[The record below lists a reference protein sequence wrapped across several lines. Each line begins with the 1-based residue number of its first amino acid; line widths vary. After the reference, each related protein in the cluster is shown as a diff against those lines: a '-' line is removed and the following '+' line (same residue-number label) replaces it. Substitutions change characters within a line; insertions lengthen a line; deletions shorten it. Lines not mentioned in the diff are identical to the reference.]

1 MLKNIASFLLLIVAT
16 SNVVAQGKI
25 WIKPNK
31 GQWHDNVKYLIK
43 TPGGE
48 MFLENGGFTYQ
59 FHTAGDIMHAHNE
72 GEGHHHDEE
81 AFQKHVV
88 KTQFIGSNLLPRFAE
103 LKPSPHYENYLLG
116 KDSAKWVSNLILYNQ
131 VNYVELYPGIDLN
144 LYEADQTL
152 KYDIIVAPGAD
163 ASKYKVSYT
172 GQESIEIIKGSVLIT
187 TSLGTITEGKP
198 FAYQIVNGLKKE
210 IECHYVL
217 KENILS
223 FEFPDDY
230 DHSTELVIDP
240 VLLFSSFTNSTSDN
254 WGMTACPDVND
265 QAIGAGIVFGSG
277 YPTTTG
283 AINNGSGTTA
293 SSFTGTTDIGISK
306 FNANG
311 SGLVFSTYI
320 GGNNGSETPHSVIV
334 NSANQIFLMG
344 ATSSSDFPIPAT
356 GYQTIFNNGAPGFGP
371 IVNGIDFSDGSDLYV
386 LKINPSG
393 TAIQNGTFIGGSGTD
408 GISTAG
414 NISYNYGDQL
424 RGEIIVGPNSTVYV
438 SSTTSSVDFPIVGG
452 FQGTLSGSQDAVFIA
467 LNNTLSNI
475 IYSTYVGGSGA
486 ESGNS
491 IQLSSTGDLFM
502 AGGTTSTNFPFTTG
516 QLNPNYM
523 GGSTDGYVLKLEGP
537 AYTNP
542 KATYL
547 GTADYDQSYFVQL
560 DLNDDVYVY
569 GQTDGSYPVT
579 AGKYNNA
586 NSGQFIHKLNNDLSV
601 SQWSSVF
608 GASSGSVEISPT
620 AFLVSDCYEIYVAG
634 WGGNTNL
641 PPNGNAA
648 SSTTNGFPTTFDA
661 YQSSTSGS
669 NFYLALF
676 DQDMVNL
683 KYATFMGDP
692 TSTNDH
698 VDGGTSRFSKG
709 GKIFHSVCAACGGAG
724 AFPTTPGAYS
734 TTNGASNCNMAVF
747 VFDLSKIEAVLGAP
761 VGVTCLPNTTNFT
774 NTSINGNTFTWFFG
788 DGDSA
793 VAFAPSHLY
802 PGPGTYDVTLIV
814 SDSNGCYTPDTA
826 YTQVEIIL
834 PVYNAFAV
842 EDTVCP
848 GTEIELVATGGNTY
862 LWSPAG
868 LFNNPALQS
877 PTGTLYNDTSIT
889 VEITDFCGSTTLNV
903 DVWVHDVITEAEGD
917 TNICIGNDVP
927 ISASGGG
934 SYLWSP
940 GSSLNDSLIA
950 SPIASPPINTLYSVF
965 VTTPDGCLDTNYVF
979 IQVDLGAPIPS
990 LPGDKTI
997 CLGNSTQLIAS
1008 GATVYNWQPN
1018 YNISSLTSFDPTV
1031 WPDVTTTYSVSFG
1044 NACGI
1049 NSDSVTVFVNDV
1061 VPTIRP
1067 DTSVCPFE
1075 PVGLWAGG
1083 GEFYSW
1089 TPTTRVTNPLSAST
1103 TVRPSKTTWYTVEV
1117 SDDIGCTDTIGF
1129 KVNVFDLPKLSVSPD
1144 VYAVEGDL
1152 VPIWAEGNG
1161 TIEWFPKDFIN
1172 CPTCPETEVFPPTN
1186 FNYTAELTSN
1196 NGCKTRDEVSI
1207 FYSPL
1212 IYVPNAFTPDGNNY
1226 NNVFKAVTNNIVE
1239 FEMKIFNRW
1248 GELVFVTEN
1257 IDGAW
1262 DGYYGGKLAQDG
1274 VYVWQIHYVDLNG
1287 ERESLIGHVSLLR

>member
-1 MLKNIASFLLLIVAT
+1 MPFLLMMSAAAH
-16 SNVVAQGKI
+16 VVAQGNI

-31 GQWHDNVKYLIK
+31 GQWHNNVKYLIK

-59 FHTAGDIMHAHNE
+59 FHNGGDLTHAHNE
-72 GEGHHHDEE
+72 GEAHHEDE
-81 AFQKHVV
+81 AFKKHVV
-88 KTQFIGSNLLPRFAE
+88 KTQFIGSNLLPTFTE
-103 LKPSPHYENYLLG
+103 LKPSPHYENYFLG
-116 KDSAKWVSNLILYNQ
+116 NDSTRWVSNLKLYNQ
-131 VNYVELYPGIDLN
+131 INYVELYPGIDLN
-144 LYEADQTL
+144 LYEANQTL

-163 ASKYKVSYT
+163 VSKYQVSYS
-172 GQESIEIIKGSVLIT
+172 GQESIEILEGAVLIT

-198 FAYQIVNGLKKE
+198 YAYQIVNGLKKE
-210 IECHYVL
+210 VECHYVL

-223 FEFPDDY
+223 FELPNDY
-230 DHSTELVIDP
+230 DHAIPLVIDP
-240 VLLFSSFTNSTSDN
+240 VLLFSSYTNSSADN
-254 WGMTACPDVND
+254 WGMTACPDIND
-265 QAIGAGIVFGSG
+265 QAIAAGVVFGAG
-277 YPTTTG
+277 YPTQG
-283 AINNGSGTTA
+283 GLANN
-293 SSFTGTTDIGISK
+293 SFQGGPVDIGISK
-306 FNANG
+306 FNATG
-311 SGLVFSTYI
+311 SGLLFSTYI
-320 GGNNGSETPHSVIV
+320 GGNESETPHSVIV
-334 NSANQIFLMG
+334 NDLNQIVLMG
-344 ATSSSDFPIPAT
+344 ATASQDFPVAST
-356 GYQTIFNNGAPGFGP
+356 AYQSTFQGGSNILVDGIFFNGGTDIF
-371 IVNGIDFSDGSDLYV
+371 V
-386 LKINPSG
+386 LKINPNGS
-393 TAIQNGTFIGGSGTD
+393 TILNGTYLGGSAND
-408 GISTAG
+408 GISNPNGTVAG
-414 NISYNYGDQL
+414 SAISYNYGDQL
-424 RGEIIVGPNSTVYV
+424 RGEVIVGPNGTIFL
-438 SSTTSSVDFPIVGG
+438 SSTTGSNDFPIVGG
-452 FQGTLSGSQDAVFIA
+452 FSTILSGAQDAIFVK

-475 IYSTYVGGSGA
+475 IYSSYVGGSGL

-491 IQLSSTGDLFM
+491 IQLSSTGDLFL
-502 AGGTTSTNFPFTTG
+502 AGGTTSTNFPFTAG
-516 QLNPNYM
+516 QLNSNYM
-523 GGSTDGYVLKLEGP
+523 GGSTDGYVIKLEGP
-537 AYTNP
+537 TYTNP
-542 KATYL
+542 KATYI
-547 GTADYDQSYFVQL
+547 GTSDYDQSYFVQL
-560 DLNDDVYVY
+560 DLSDDVYVY
-569 GQTDGSYPVT
+569 GQTEGAYPVT
-579 AGKYNNA
+579 AGKYNNP
-586 NSGQFIHKLNNDLSV
+586 NSGQFIHKLNNDLNATE
-601 SQWSSVF
+601 WSSVF
-608 GASSGSVEISPT
+608 GASTGNVEISPT

-641 PPNGNAA
+641 PPNGSAA

-669 NFYLALF
+669 NFFLALF

-692 TSTNDH
+692 ASTNDH

-709 GKIFHSVCAACGGAG
+709 GKIFHAVCAACSGGT
-724 AFPTTPGAYS
+724 FPTTPGSYS
-734 TTNGASNCNMAVF
+734 TTNGSSNCNMAVF
-747 VFDLSKIEAVLGAP
+747 VFDLSKIEAVVGAP
-761 VGVTCLPNTTNFT
+761 VAVTCLPNTTNFT
-774 NTSINGNTFTWFFG
+774 NSSVNGNTFTWFFG

-802 PGPGTYDVTLIV
+802 PGPGIYDVTLIV

-834 PVYNAFAV
+834 PVYNAYAV

-862 LWSPAG
+862 LWSPPG
-868 LFNNPALQS
+868 LFNNPAMSS
-877 PTGTLYNDTSIT
+877 PTGILYSDTSIT

-903 DVWVHDVITEAEGD
+903 DVWVYDVITDAEGD

-934 SYLWSP
+934 SYLWNP
-940 GSSLNDSLIA
+940 GYSLNDSTIA
-950 SPIASPPINTLYSVF
+950 APTASPPVNTLYQVF

-979 IQVDLGAPIPS
+979 VQVDLGLPIPS

-997 CLGNSTQLIAS
+997 CLGNTTQLIAS

-1031 WPDVTTTYSVSFG
+1031 WPEVTTTYSVSFG
-1044 NACGI
+1044 NACGV
-1049 NSDSVTVFVNDV
+1049 NSDSVTVIVNDV
-1061 VPTIRP
+1061 MPTIRP

-1089 TPTTRVTNPLSAST
+1089 TPTVRVTNPLSAST
-1103 TVRPSKTTWYTVEV
+1103 SVRPSKTTWYTVEV

-1129 KVNVFDLPKLSVSPD
+1129 RVNVFDLPKLTVSPD

-1172 CPTCPETEVFPPTN
+1172 CTTCPETEVFPPTN

-1196 NGCKTRDEVSI
+1196 NGCKTREEVSI

-1239 FEMKIFNRW
+1239 FEMIIYNRW
-1248 GELVFVTEN
+1248 GEVVFVTEN